1 MAQGDG
7 QSQPSSSGGTIEPM
21 RSNATA
27 KRPTELQP
35 RLLREIARYW
45 RNNGIPPTLRELTG
59 KGTRRSG
66 SAVQRHLRRLE
77 ADGFLATTRGISRS
91 IRLTDRG
98 WAWAGLRRP
107 CCRPAHDENGETDVD
122 LPAAVQAGQG
132 TELDGREHKEMPEV
146 RA

>member
-1 MAQGDG
+1 M
-7 QSQPSSSGGTIEPM
+7 SGK
-21 RSNATA
+21 TA
-27 KRPTELQP
+27 KRPTDLQP

-59 KGTRRSG
+59 KGTRLSG
-66 SAVQRHLRRLE
+66 SAIQRHLRRLQV
-77 ADGFLATTRGISRS
+77 DGFLETTAGIARS

-107 CCRPAHDENGETDVD
+107 CCRAAHGENGETDVD
-122 LPAAVQAGQG
+122 IPTAVQA
-132 TELDGREHKEMPEV
+132 